1 MGVVCKDGV
10 IIGGEKLV
18 ASKLMAKSSDKRV
31 YNVDSHVGMVNLSL
45 VSLNLLGYWRKNPRF

>member
-45 VSLNLLGYWRKNPRF
+45 VSLNLLGYWR

>member
-18 ASKLMAKSSDKRV
+18 ASKLMAKTSDKRV
-31 YNVDSHVGMVNLSL
+31 YNVDTHVGMVNLSF
-45 VSLNLLGYWRKNPRF
+45 VSLNLLGYWRKNSRF

>member
-18 ASKLMAKSSDKRV
+18 ASKLMAKNSDKRV

-45 VSLNLLGYWRKNPRF
+45 VS

>member
-18 ASKLMAKSSDKRV
+18 ASKLMAKNSDKRV

-45 VSLNLLGYWRKNPRF
+45 VSLNLLGYWRKNSRF